1 LVFGKAYNPSL
12 QVDPLVFFFQI
23 DFQLLTGVAMPK
35 QKAVQTV
42 LLTTL
47 ALNLTVAVGKILLG
61 LFTGALAITA
71 DGFHS
76 ITDSAGNVAGLVA
89 LRLANRPADHN
100 HPYGH
105 RRFESLAALL
115 IGALLLLTAWEIV
128 KGLFERLQMNQSPEI
143 SPLSFAVMFGTLVIN
158 LLVSRYQIAQ
168 GNALKS
174 EILLAD
180 AQNTSADVFVTLSVM
195 LSMVLVSLTGWLW
208 IDTIAAFFVVLLIGK
223 AGWGILRKTGSLL
236 VDTAPYEQEELSAIV
251 GDMGE
256 VVRARSRGS
265 RDAAHIDID
274 LKVPAEMTIAHSEKL
289 ACTIRQRLENKLEGV
304 AEVEVHFMPQ

>member
-1 LVFGKAYNPSL
+1 MVGTMA
-12 QVDPLVFFFQI
+12 
-23 DFQLLTGVAMPK
+23 K
-35 QKAVQTV
+35 QKAVQRV
-42 LLTTL
+42 LMLTL
-47 ALNLTVAVGKILLG
+47 ALNLTVALGKILLG
-61 LFTGALAITA
+61 IVTGALAITA

-89 LRLANRPADHN
+89 LRVADKPADHN

-128 KGLFERLQMNQSPEI
+128 KGLLERLQMSHAPEI
-143 SPLSFAVMFGTLVIN
+143 TPLSFALMLGTLLIN
-158 LLVSRYQIAQ
+158 LGVSRYQIVRGKQ
-168 GNALKS
+168 LKS

-195 LSMVLVSLTGWLW
+195 LSMGIVALTGWLW
-208 IDTIAAFFVVLLIGK
+208 VDVIAAFLVVVLIGK
-223 AGWGILRKTGSLL
+223 AGWGILRQTGSLL

-274 LKVPAEMTIAHSEKL
+274 LKVPAEMTIAHSDKL
-289 ACTIRQRLENKLEGV
+289 ACIIRKRLENTLEGV

>member
-1 LVFGKAYNPSL
+1 MM
-12 QVDPLVFFFQI
+12 
-23 DFQLLTGVAMPK
+23 TK
-35 QKAVQTV
+35 QKAVQRV
-42 LLTTL
+42 LMLTL
-47 ALNLTVAVGKILLG
+47 ALNLAVALGKIVLG
-61 LFTGALAITA
+61 IFTGALAITA

-89 LRLANRPADHN
+89 LGVADKPADHN

-128 KGLFERLQMNQSPEI
+128 KGLLERLQMSHAPEI
-143 SPLSFAVMFGTLVIN
+143 TPLSFAVMLGTLLIN
-158 LLVSRYQIAQ
+158 LGVSRYQIVQ
-168 GNALKS
+168 GKRHKS

-180 AQNTSADVFVTLSVM
+180 AQNTSADVFVTLSVI
-195 LSMVLVSLTGWLW
+195 LSMGIVALTGWLW
-208 IDTIAAFFVVLLIGK
+208 VDVIAAFLVVLLIGK
-223 AGWGILRKTGSLL
+223 AGWGILRQTGNLL

-251 GDMGE
+251 SDMGE

-274 LKVPAEMTIAHSEKL
+274 LKVPAEMTIAHSDKL
-289 ACTIRQRLENKLEGV
+289 TRIIRKRLENKLEGV